1 MHQGNSGVTVIGA
14 GVIGLTT
21 AIVLAEADVPVSLHA
36 AELPLQTTSV
46 AAGAVWGAH
55 LVGADDRVPVWA
67 ATTLEVLRE
76 LTASPF
82 VHVAEGM
89 TAVRDADAEPPD
101 FAAAG
106 SLSACPAG
114 EVPPGYKAAWRLSAP
129 LVAMPDYLEYLYER
143 YLRAGGAPVVQAT
156 YQTLAD
162 AASAGG
168 TRVLVNCAGA
178 GAHGLVPDTT
188 LSPVRGQAVVVRN
201 PGIAGFFVGTGPDQD
216 DLTYFFPHGDRV
228 VLGGTE
234 QPGNWSREPDP
245 TTAERIVAACAAIEP
260 SLGSAPVIAHRVGLR
275 PFRPHVRLEAQAL
288 PDETTVVHNYG
299 HGGSG
304 VTLAWG
310 CAQDAAALALAAL
323 AR

>member
-1 MHQGNSGVTVIGA
+1 MHQDNSGVTVIGA

-21 AIVLAEADVPVSLHA
+21 ATLLAEAGVSVSVHA

-55 LVGADDRVPVWA
+55 LVGADERVPRWA
-67 ATTLEVLRE
+67 ATTLEALHE
-76 LTASPF
+76 LTAHPF
-82 VHVAEGM
+82 VHVAAGM
-89 TAVRDADAEPPD
+89 TATRDADAEPPD

-106 SLSACPAG
+106 SLSACPAAD
-114 EVPPGYKAAWRLSAP
+114 VPPGYKSAWRLSAP

-143 YLRAGGAPVVQAT
+143 YLRAGGAPITQAS
-156 YQTLAD
+156 YPTLAD
-162 AASAGG
+162 AATAGG
-168 TRVLVNCAGA
+168 ARVLVNCAGA
-178 GAHGLVPDTT
+178 AAHGLVPDGA
-188 LSPVRGQAVVVRN
+188 LIPVRGQAVVVRN
-201 PGIAGFFVGTGPDQD
+201 PGISEFFVGTGPGQD

-245 TTAERIVAACAAIEP
+245 ATAERIVAACAAIEP
-260 SLGSAPVIAHRVGLR
+260 SFGTAQVVAHRVGLR
-275 PFRPHVRLEAQAL
+275 PFRPHVRLEAQVLA
-288 PDETTVVHNYG
+288 DGTTVVHNYG

-323 AR
+323 AG